1 MDNDSLIIKRKCDT
15 ALFSNHKL
23 FSSEK
28 KNERLSSEKVFLHF
42 NEDPFSLFID
52 LLHSVMVKLLPGDLF
67 LMNSTWLKKKLNMGE

>member
-1 MDNDSLIIKRKCDT
+1 MWHCPL
-15 ALFSNHKL
+15 SNQNKL

-42 NEDPFSLFID
+42 NKDPFSLFID

-67 LMNSTWLKKKLNMGE
+67 LMNSTWLKKKLNVGE